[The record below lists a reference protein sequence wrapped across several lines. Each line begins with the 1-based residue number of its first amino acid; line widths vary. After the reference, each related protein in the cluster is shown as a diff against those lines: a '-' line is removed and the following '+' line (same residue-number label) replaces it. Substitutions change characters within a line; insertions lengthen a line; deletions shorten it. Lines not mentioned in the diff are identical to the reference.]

1 MFNCFWPGKEY
12 AVVSRPVMGHLEV
25 KALERY
31 KFALTGPARLY
42 HVYLDLGV
50 TQLTYS
56 NVGNLEHKTELAV
69 TLTNTSIVREYN
81 CPLAFIRSGYFGK
94 HDPFPNKNS
103 TNLKNKFYCVVVK

>member
-1 MFNCFWPGKEY
+1 
-12 AVVSRPVMGHLEV
+12 MGHLEV

-56 NVGNLEHKTELAV
+56 NVGNLEHKTQLAV

-94 HDPFPNKNS
+94 HDPGYQALYKYAK
-103 TNLKNKFYCVVVK
+103 TRLDHEEDDGERALLCDIA